1 MRALPN
7 MNHLITLVV
16 LLSLI
21 VPSVAALAQGGDQ
34 TTISIIGLEVVPEE
48 RETPLAIA
56 KQAVREQFM
65 EAHPEVY
72 VESLESPPEFDTQLL
87 VDLAAG
93 TAPDI
98 WYQDASTAA
107 RLVGAGNILDM
118 NVCLDLVPELTLE
131 RFSAGFLDMHLR
143 DSGELWGLP
152 DGGTPMVM
160 YYNPESFE
168 RAGVELP
175 TSDWTW
181 EEFLD
186 VTQRLTLDSEGR
198 NRQNADFDEEN
209 VVQWGFRV
217 RKYVFEWI
225 YWVWQN
231 GGDVMAPDGT
241 TVDGY
246 LNSPE
251 AIEAIT
257 FLRDL
262 VLEYGV
268 APEPS
273 SLDQLTQQFGFLT
286 AFLRGEIAMFPRG
299 HWEMVGLTNQEDY
312 TPGRVAVVGNPSKVE
327 DATII
332 YESGWFINAATAEHE
347 DKLLAAC
354 QFVEALTGL
363 EYQSTKVVTGLEISA
378 NREAAAAAVEQ
389 SQWPEIERVFAEE
402 SEIGR
407 LNYGSTYA
415 NWPIVESAIDLM
427 MENILAGGDV
437 EEEVAIAVEEI
448 DRELARASND

>member
-1 MRALPN
+1 MQKFFKKN
-7 MNHLITLVV
+7 NLITLIV
-16 LLSLI
+16 LFSLV
-21 VPSVAALAQGGDQ
+21 VPSFAVLAQGGEQ
-34 TTISIIGLEVVPEE
+34 INISIIGLEVIPEE

-56 KQAVREQFM
+56 KQAVRDRFM
-65 EAHPEVY
+65 AARPDVF
-72 VESLESPPEFDTQLL
+72 VESLEAPPEFDTQLL

-118 NVCLDLVPELTLE
+118 NVCLDLVPELTLD
-131 RFSAGFLDMHLR
+131 RFSEGFLDMHLR
-143 DSGELWGLP
+143 DTGELWGLP

-160 YYNPESFE
+160 YYNPEAVAK
-168 RAGVELP
+168 AGVEMP

-181 EEFLD
+181 DEFLTF
-186 VTQRLTLDSEGR
+186 TQMTTLDAEGR
-198 NRQNADFDEEN
+198 NRLDPDFDEEN

-231 GGDVMAPDGT
+231 GGDVMSPDGT

-251 AIEAIT
+251 SIEAIT

-273 SLDQLTQQFGFLT
+273 ALDQLTQQFGFLE
-286 AFLRGEIAMFPRG
+286 AFLRGEIVMFPRG
-299 HWEMVGLTNQEDY
+299 HWEMVGLTNQESY
-312 TPGRVAVVGNPSKVE
+312 TPERVAVVGNPSNVE

-332 YESGWFINAATAEHE
+332 YESGWFINATVAEDE

-354 QFVEALTGL
+354 QLVEELTDI

-378 NREAAAAAVEQ
+378 NREAAAAAIEA

-415 NWPIVESAIDLM
+415 NWPVVESAIDLM

-448 DRELARASND
+448 DRELARASGQ